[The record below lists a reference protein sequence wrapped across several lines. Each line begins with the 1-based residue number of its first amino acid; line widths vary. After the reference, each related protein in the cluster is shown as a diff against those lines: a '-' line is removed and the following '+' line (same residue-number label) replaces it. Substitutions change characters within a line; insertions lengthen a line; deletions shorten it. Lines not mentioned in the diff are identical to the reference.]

1 MNLIASKNKATR
13 WRTGQSTQPHSLGAR
28 GSRKTTA
35 WKRLL
40 LIIAFLAGAFPEM
53 TLGQQQ
59 QVSLGDVDAQL
70 LTLNDAVTLALQ
82 QNRLVKNS
90 VLEAQKYDFQ
100 VNTARSRRKPQFQFS
115 MLGGEL
121 LQPFD
126 FTIPKGS
133 LGTFAGTGPIPST
146 NAKIHT
152 PAVFTT
158 YLTGSIDQPLTQQY
172 KIGLGIHAT
181 ELGRDIAREDV
192 RGERQKIAAEVRA
205 HIFISS
211 RPRRAWMQRARR
223 SRHSKKQSA
232 SPRSTRLKRKRCG
245 AMYWMSRRG

>member
-13 WRTGQSTQPHSLGAR
+13 WRTGQSTQPHSLGTR

-40 LIIAFLAGAFPEM
+40 LIFALLAGAFPEL

-59 QVSLGDVDAQL
+59 HVSSGDVDAQL

-121 LQPFD
+121 LHSFD
-126 FTIPKGS
+126 FQRPMPK
-133 LGTFAGTGPIPST
+133 ST
-146 NAKIHT
+146 
-152 PAVFTT
+152 
-158 YLTGSIDQPLTQQY
+158 
-172 KIGLGIHAT
+172 
-181 ELGRDIAREDV
+181 
-192 RGERQKIAAEVRA
+192 
-205 HIFISS
+205 
-211 RPRRAWMQRARR
+211 RPRCSLLISPA
-223 SRHSKKQSA
+223 A
-232 SPRSTRLKRKRCG
+232 SINR
-245 AMYWMSRRG
+245 